1 MQFLDRVKEDKLIVE
16 IELNMIKKF
25 TLILIFV
32 IAVAL
37 DATAQTNMSREDLQ
51 KQEQSIRR
59 ELDELNQLLEQ
70 TKRNKKSSLGQLAM
84 IRTKIAKREALV
96 NGIRNQVK
104 ILDAAIYTNQLDV
117 QKLNKDLDTLKSRY
131 AKSIIFSYKGRSG
144 YEYLNFLFSA
154 KSFNDAVKRITYLKS
169 YRQNREAQA
178 RAIGM
183 SQVDLNTKIGQLSD
197 NKKDRLKTL
206 TVQNEQLQVLEQD
219 KKEQD
224 KVVKQLKSK
233 EQEITEQVRLK
244 ESQRRKMQQAL
255 TALIKREIQ
264 EAEKREKER
273 LAKQKASN
281 EAAAKAKANNDN
293 NNGAAKANIKIG
305 KVEGG
310 LTSTTDNR
318 PYSALETTEEGRE
331 TSISFENNKGNLP
344 WPIDRG
350 NVYVHFGVENIPG
363 TKLNRKSDGIEIAL
377 PKGSSVKSVAN
388 GTVIYV
394 GDVNGDLS
402 IFVKHGKY
410 FTTYS
415 HLSSSNVRVM
425 QEVKAGTVLGH
436 SGINL
441 DGEGALLFSINNE
454 KVVFFDPENW
464 LKNRR

>member
-1 MQFLDRVKEDKLIVE
+1 
-16 IELNMIKKF
+16 MIKNIIALLLLCF
-25 TLILIFV
+25 ILNTTLV
-32 IAVAL
+32 
-37 DATAQTNMSREDLQ
+37 AQTNPSREDLQ
-51 KQEQSIRR
+51 KQEQSLRK
-59 ELDELNQLLEQ
+59 ELDELNRLLEQ
-70 TKRNKKSSLGQLAM
+70 TKKNKKSSLGQLAV
-84 IRTKIAKREALV
+84 IRSKIAKREALV

-104 ILDAAIYTNQLDV
+104 ILDAAIYNNQLDV
-117 QKLNKDLDTLKSRY
+117 QRLNKDLDTLKSRY

-154 KSFNDAVKRITYLKS
+154 NSFNDAVKRITYLKS

-178 RAIGM
+178 NAINM
-183 SQVDLNTKIGQLSD
+183 SQNDLNQKINVLSN

-206 TVQNEQLQVLEQD
+206 SVQNEQLQVLEQD

-233 EQEITEQVRLK
+233 EAEITAQVKQK

-255 TALIKREIQ
+255 TALIRREIQ
-264 EAEKREKER
+264 EAERKEKER
-273 LAKQKASN
+273 LAKIKAAN
-281 EAAAKAKANNDN
+281 TEAANKAKATENTST
-293 NNGAAKANIKIG
+293 AKTNIKIG
-305 KVEGG
+305 KVDGG
-310 LTSTTDNR
+310 LASTTDNR

-344 WPIDRG
+344 WPVDRG

-377 PKGSSVKSVAN
+377 PKGSPVKSVAN

-415 HLSSSNVRVM
+415 HLSTANVKVM
-425 QEVKAGTVLGH
+425 QEVKAGTILGR
-436 SGINL
+436 SGVNL

-454 KVVFFDPENW
+454 KVVFFDPESW

>member
-1 MQFLDRVKEDKLIVE
+1 
-16 IELNMIKKF
+16 MIKR
-25 TLILIFV
+25 I
-32 IAVAL
+32 IALLLFCIVLNSPL
-37 DATAQTNMSREDLQ
+37 DAQTNASREDLQ
-51 KQEQSIRR
+51 KQEQSLRK
-59 ELDELNQLLEQ
+59 ELDELNRLLEQ
-70 TKRNKKSSLGQLAM
+70 TKKNKKSSLGQLAV
-84 IRTKIAKREALV
+84 IRSKIAKREALV
-96 NGIRNQVK
+96 NGIRKQVN
-104 ILDAAIYTNQLDV
+104 ILDAATYNNQLDV
-117 QKLNKDLDTLKSRY
+117 QRLNKDLDTLKSRY

-178 RAIGM
+178 NAINM
-183 SQVDLNTKIGQLSD
+183 SQNDLNQKINVLSN

-206 TVQNEQLQVLEQD
+206 SVQNEQLQVLEQD

-233 EQEITEQVRLK
+233 EAEITAQVKQK

-264 EAEKREKER
+264 EAERREKDR
-273 LAKQKASN
+273 L
-281 EAAAKAKANNDN
+281 AKAKAANAEATNKAKASDN
-293 NNGAAKANIKIG
+293 NSTAKANIKIG

-310 LTSTTDNR
+310 LSSTTDNR

-331 TSISFENNKGNLP
+331 TSISFENNRGNLP
-344 WPIDRG
+344 WPVDRG

-377 PKGSSVKSVAN
+377 PKGSPVKSVAN

-415 HLSSSNVRVM
+415 HLSTASVKVM
-425 QEVKAGTVLGH
+425 QEVRAGTVLGR
-436 SGINL
+436 SGVNL

-454 KVVFFDPENW
+454 KVVFFDPESW

>member
-1 MQFLDRVKEDKLIVE
+1 
-16 IELNMIKKF
+16 MIKKIIGL
-25 TLILIFV
+25 LIVCFV
-32 IAVAL
+32 WTNTIQ
-37 DATAQTNMSREDLQ
+37 AQTNPSREDLQ
-51 KQEQSIRR
+51 KQEQSLRR

-70 TKRNKKSSLGQLAM
+70 TKRNKKSSLGQLAV
-84 IRTKIAKREALV
+84 IRSKIAKREALV

-104 ILDAAIYTNQLDV
+104 ILDAAIYNNQLDV
-117 QKLNKDLDTLKSRY
+117 QKLNKDLDTLKSKY

-154 KSFNDAVKRITYLKS
+154 KSFNDAVKRITYLRS

-178 RAIGM
+178 NAINM
-183 SQVDLNTKIGQLSD
+183 SQNDLNQKIDQLSD

-206 TVQNEQLQVLEQD
+206 SVQNEQLQVLEQD

-233 EQEITEQVRLK
+233 EEEITAQVRQK

-264 EAEKREKER
+264 EAERKEKER
-273 LAKQKASN
+273 LAKIKAAN
-281 EAAAKAKANNDN
+281 AEAANKAKASDN
-293 NNGAAKANIKIG
+293 NNTAKANVKIG
-305 KVEGG
+305 KVDGG
-310 LTSTTDNR
+310 LASTTDNR

-331 TSISFENNKGNLP
+331 TSISFENNRGNLP
-344 WPIDRG
+344 WPVDRG

-377 PKGSSVKSVAN
+377 PKGSAVKSVAD

-415 HLSSSNVRVM
+415 HLSTANVRVM
-425 QEVKAGTVLGH
+425 QEVRAGTVLGR
-436 SGINL
+436 SGVNL

-454 KVVFFDPENW
+454 KVVFFDPESW

>member
-1 MQFLDRVKEDKLIVE
+1 
-16 IELNMIKKF
+16 MIKKIIALLLVCF
-25 TLILIFV
+25 VLIGTI
-32 IAVAL
+32 
-37 DATAQTNMSREDLQ
+37 DAQTNPSREELQ
-51 KQEQSIRR
+51 KQEQSLRK
-59 ELDELNQLLEQ
+59 ELDELNRLLEQ
-70 TKRNKKSSLGQLAM
+70 TKNNKKSSLGQLAV
-84 IRTKIAKREALV
+84 IRSKIAKREALV

-104 ILDAAIYTNQLDV
+104 ILDAAIYNNQLDV
-117 QKLNKDLDTLKSRY
+117 QRLNKDLDTLKSRY

-178 RAIGM
+178 NAINM
-183 SQVDLNTKIGQLSD
+183 SQNDLNQKINILSD

-206 TVQNEQLQVLEQD
+206 SVQNEQLQVLEQD

-233 EQEITEQVRLK
+233 EAEITAQVKQK

-255 TALIKREIQ
+255 TALIRREIQ
-264 EAEKREKER
+264 EAERKEKER
-273 LAKQKASN
+273 LAKIKAAN
-281 EAAAKAKANNDN
+281 AEAANKTKAPENN
-293 NNGAAKANIKIG
+293 ATAKANIKIG
-305 KVEGG
+305 KVDGG
-310 LTSTTDNR
+310 LASTTDNR

-344 WPIDRG
+344 WPVDRG

-377 PKGSSVKSVAN
+377 PKGSAVKSVAN

-415 HLSSSNVRVM
+415 HLSTANVRVM
-425 QEVKAGTVLGH
+425 QEVRAGTVLGR
-436 SGINL
+436 SGVNL

-454 KVVFFDPENW
+454 KVVFFDPESW